1 MARQINTSDT
11 GKNFVY
17 VRDPAGRDILNGE
30 RVTKTWYS
38 ITTEFK
44 SENGNPVPG
53 SAKQTMFF
61 YDGAF
66 GPGLKG
72 ATRDISNGETNW
84 NFNYNK
90 PLSNNPVF
98 GAAFQSAVS
107 NNTNNVGRTLD
118 SSAQLSLQK
127 ISLQTEPGDFN
138 NRNPISAAEAA
149 SILSKPNVAQTPP
162 NPDQQSGNPT
172 QTPLGQTPPAPQ
184 LPGPG
189 PGQELI
195 SQGESLAAN
204 QLSIAGSAGLRYPK
218 LMKDD
223 QDKIKFQAVEI
234 SPRTQSQ
241 GTGLQFEFAKPSY
254 QKAKGPNGEDEGPV
268 VLAIQSSISDQN
280 SVDWG
285 PDTVN
290 ALDAALFEAS
300 KKFAYGEG
308 QSEIQ
313 NTLKGIYDTA
323 KEQQGRL
330 QRYLAGQAA
339 SLNNVLART
348 DNVVLNP
355 NLELL
360 FQGPQLRP
368 FTFTFKMSAR
378 NQPEADE
385 IKKIIKYFKYH
396 MAVRKETGLFLRAP
410 HVFTIQYLKGETE
423 NHPGINLISPS
434 DTEKACALTNC
445 SVDYTPLGSYMTY
458 EDGTMVAYTLNL
470 QFQELTPIYDS
481 DYAEGKA
488 ASHPIGY

>member
-1 MARQINTSDT
+1 MAEANNIPIVTVKQPYKTNNGTTLYMGTSTEVRRDAN
-11 GKNFVY
+11 GKY
-17 VRDPAGRDILNGE
+17 I
-30 RVTKTWYS
+30 
-38 ITTEFK
+38 
-44 SENGNPVPG
+44 PG
-53 SAKQTMFF
+53 SAVTSLRL
-61 YDGAF
+61 YDTTFSPLGTDY
-66 GPGLKG
+66 KTV
-72 ATRDISNGETNW
+72 ATREAGKPWNLTRDGNG
-84 NFNYNK
+84 NY
-90 PLSNNPVF
+90 VA
-98 GAAFQSAVS
+98 GADLRQTLATPNSS
-107 NNTNNVGRTLD
+107 LNTNLNNHVSGALGAPLQGVPARQVNPNTKQDVERALGTN
-118 SSAQLSLQK
+118 SNTAQEQ
-127 ISLQTEPGDFN
+127 
-138 NRNPISAAEAA
+138 
-149 SILSKPNVAQTPP
+149 PNA
-162 NPDQQSGNPT
+162 DQQSGNPT
-172 QTPLGQTPPAPQ
+172 QTPSGQTPPAPQ
-184 LPGPG
+184 LPGP
-189 PGQELI
+189 ELTD
-195 SQGESLAAN
+195 LATN
-204 QLSIAGSAGLRYPK
+204 QLSIAGSGLRYPK
-218 LMKDD
+218 SMKDD
-223 QDKIKFQAVEI
+223 QDKIKFQAVKI

-241 GTGLQFEFAKPSY
+241 GTGLQFEFAKPQY
-254 QKAKGPNGEDEGPV
+254 EIVDGPV

-313 NTLKGIYDTA
+313 RTLKGIYDTA
-323 KEQQGRL
+323 KEQEGRL

-410 HVFTIQYLKGETE
+410 HVFTIQYLNQYLKGKTE